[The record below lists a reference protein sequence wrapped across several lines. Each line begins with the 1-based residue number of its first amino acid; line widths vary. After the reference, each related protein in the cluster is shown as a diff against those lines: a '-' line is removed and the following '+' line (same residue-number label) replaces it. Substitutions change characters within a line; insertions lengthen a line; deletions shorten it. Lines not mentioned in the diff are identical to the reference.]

1 MSEHN
6 SINVGIDVSKARL
19 DCFVTSG
26 ERKSVNNDDAGIG
39 ELCVWLQALSVERI
53 VVEATGGY
61 EAAAVAI
68 LGAAKLPIVV
78 INPRQARD
86 FAKAMG
92 RRAKTDAIDAQVLAL
107 FAEAVKP
114 EIRPLKDEQTLA
126 LDALLERR
134 RQILQMLTSER
145 QRLAQA
151 KGPIRTD
158 IKQHIAYLVKRLKDS
173 QGDLDALIRQ
183 SPVWRERE
191 RLLTAVQGVGRQTL
205 VSLCAWLPELGRL
218 KRKPIAA
225 LVGVAPFN
233 CDSGTLRGQRHCFGG
248 RAALRSILY
257 MATVSA
263 MRCNPVLKPFYQ
275 RLLKA
280 GKPKKVAIVACM
292 RKLLT
297 ILNAMVRDNAAWNPH
312 LHGQIA

>member
-1 MSEHN
+1 MSDRN
-6 SINVGIDVSKARL
+6 SVNVGIDVSKARL

-26 ERKSVNNDDAGIG
+26 ESKSVNNDDAGIG
-39 ELCVWLQALSVERI
+39 ELGVWLQALSVERI

-61 EAAAVAI
+61 EAAVVAI

-86 FAKAMG
+86 FAKAIG

-134 RQILQMLTSER
+134 RQILQMLTAER

-173 QGDLDALIRQ
+173 NGDLDELIRQ

-191 RLLTAVQGVGRQTL
+191 SLLTAVQGVGRQTL

-275 RLLKA
+275 RMLKA

>member
-134 RQILQMLTSER
+134 RQILQMLTAER

>member
-1 MSEHN
+1 MSE
-6 SINVGIDVSKARL
+6 SKSVNVGIDVSKARL
-19 DCFVTSG
+19 DCASTSG
-26 ERKSVNNDDAGIG
+26 ESKSVSNDDAGIA
-39 ELCVWLQALSVERI
+39 ELRTWLQSMSVERI

-61 EAAAVAI
+61 EAAVVAI

-86 FAKAMG
+86 FAKAIG
-92 RRAKTDAIDAQVLAL
+92 RRAKTDTIDADVLAL

-114 EIRPLKDEQTLA
+114 EIRPLKDEQTLE

-134 RQILQMLTSER
+134 RQILQMLTAER
-145 QRLAQA
+145 QRLLQAQ
-151 KGPIRTD
+151 GPIRTD
-158 IKQHIAYLVKRLKDS
+158 IKSHIVYLVKRLKDS
-173 QGDLDALIRQ
+173 NSDLDELIRN

-191 RLLTAVQGVGRQTL
+191 NLLTAVQGVGRQTL
-205 VSLCAWLPELGRL
+205 VSLCAMLPELGRL

-233 CDSGTLRGQRHCFGG
+233 CDSGTFRGKRHCFGG
-248 RAALRSILY
+248 RATLRSTLY

-263 MRCNPVLKPFYQ
+263 IRCNPVIKPFYQ

-297 ILNAMVRDNAAWNPH
+297 ILNAMVRDNAAWNPN
-312 LHGQIA
+312 LHGQTA

>member
-134 RQILQMLTSER
+134 RQILQMLTAER

-191 RLLTAVQGVGRQTL
+191 SLLTAVQGVGRQTL

>member
-1 MSEHN
+1 MSDSK
-6 SINVGIDVSKARL
+6 SINVGVDVSKARL
-19 DCFVTSG
+19 DCFATSG
-26 ERKSVNNDDAGIG
+26 ESKSVSNDDVGIA
-39 ELCVWLQALSVERI
+39 ELRDWLVTMPVERI
-53 VVEATGGY
+53 VAEATGGY
-61 EAAAVAI
+61 EAAVVAI

-86 FAKAMG
+86 FAKAIG

-114 EIRPLKDEQTLA
+114 EIRPLKDEQTVA

-134 RQILQMLTSER
+134 RQILQMLVAER
-145 QRLAQA
+145 QRLLQAQ
-151 KGPIRTD
+151 GPIRTD
-158 IKQHIAYLVKRLKDS
+158 IKAHIVYLVKRLKDS
-173 QGDLDALIRQ
+173 NGDLDELIRN

-191 RLLTAVQGVGRQTL
+191 NLLTAVQGVGRQTL
-205 VSLCAWLPELGRL
+205 VSLCAMLPELGRL

-233 CDSGTLRGQRHCFGG
+233 CDSGTLRGKRHCFGG
-248 RAALRSILY
+248 RATLRSTLY
-257 MATVSA
+257 MATISA
-263 MRCNPVLKPFYQ
+263 IRFNPVLKPFYE
-275 RLLKA
+275 RLIKA

-297 ILNAMVRDNAAWNPH
+297 ILNAMVRDNAAWNPT
-312 LHGQIA
+312 LHAQTA

>member
-1 MSEHN
+1 MSDRN
-6 SINVGIDVSKARL
+6 SVNVGIDVSKARL

-26 ERKSVNNDDAGIG
+26 ESKSVNNDDAGIG
-39 ELCVWLQALSVERI
+39 ELGVWLQALSVERI

-61 EAAAVAI
+61 EAAVVAI

-86 FAKAMG
+86 FAKAIG

-173 QGDLDALIRQ
+173 NGDLDELIRQ

-191 RLLTAVQGVGRQTL
+191 SLLTAVQGVGRQTL

-275 RLLKA
+275 RMLKA

>member
-173 QGDLDALIRQ
+173 NGDLDELIRQ

-191 RLLTAVQGVGRQTL
+191 SLLTAVQGVGRQTL

-275 RLLKA
+275 RMLKA

>member
-86 FAKAMG
+86 FAKAIG

-191 RLLTAVQGVGRQTL
+191 SLLTAVQGVGRQTL

>member
-1 MSEHN
+1 LP
-6 SINVGIDVSKARL
+6 I
-19 DCFVTSG
+19 
-26 ERKSVNNDDAGIG
+26 
-39 ELCVWLQALSVERI
+39 
-53 VVEATGGY
+53 ATGIVRTTLPSTRTTIRLVLSSM
-61 EAAAVAI
+61 VAI

-86 FAKAMG
+86 FAKAIG

-107 FAEAVKP
+107 FAERVEP
-114 EIRPLKDEQTLA
+114 EIRPLKDEQTLE

-134 RQILQMLTSER
+134 RQILHMLVAER
-145 QRLAQA
+145 QRLTQA

-158 IKQHIAYLVKRLKDS
+158 IKSHIAYLVKRLKDS
-173 QGDLDALIRQ
+173 NSDLDELIRK

-191 RLLTAVQGVGRQTL
+191 NLLTAVQGVGRQTL
-205 VSLCAWLPELGRL
+205 VALCAMLPELGRL

-248 RAALRSILY
+248 RATLRATLY

-263 MRCNPVLKPFYQ
+263 IRCNPVLKPFYQ
-275 RLLKA
+275 RLVKA
-280 GKPKKVAIVACM
+280 GKPKKVALVACM

-297 ILNAMVRDNAAWNPH
+297 ILNAMVRDNAAWNPG
-312 LHGQIA
+312 LHGHNA

>member
-1 MSEHN
+1 
-6 SINVGIDVSKARL
+6 
-19 DCFVTSG
+19 
-26 ERKSVNNDDAGIG
+26 
-39 ELCVWLQALSVERI
+39 VERI

-61 EAAAVAI
+61 EAAVVAI

-86 FAKAMG
+86 FAKAIG

-107 FAEAVKP
+107 FAERVEP
-114 EIRPLKDEQTLA
+114 EIRPLKDEQTLE

-134 RQILQMLTSER
+134 RQILHMLVAER
-145 QRLAQA
+145 QRLTQA

-158 IKQHIAYLVKRLKDS
+158 IKSHIAYLVKRLKDS
-173 QGDLDALIRQ
+173 NSDLDELIRK

-191 RLLTAVQGVGRQTL
+191 NLLTAVQGVGRQTL
-205 VSLCAWLPELGRL
+205 VALCAMLPELGRL

-248 RAALRSILY
+248 RATLRATLY

-263 MRCNPVLKPFYQ
+263 IRCNPVLKPFYQ
-275 RLLKA
+275 RLVKA
-280 GKPKKVAIVACM
+280 GKPKKVALVACM

-297 ILNAMVRDNAAWNPH
+297 ILNAMVRDNAAWNPG
-312 LHGQIA
+312 LHGHNA

>member
-134 RQILQMLTSER
+134 RQILQMLTAER

-173 QGDLDALIRQ
+173 QGDLDELIRQ

>member
-191 RLLTAVQGVGRQTL
+191 SLLTAVQGVGRQTL

>member
-1 MSEHN
+1 MSDKK
-6 SINVGIDVSKARL
+6 SVNVGIDVSKARL
-19 DCFVTSG
+19 DCFATVG
-26 ERKSVNNDDAGIG
+26 ESKSVSNDDSGIA
-39 ELCVWLQALSVERI
+39 ELRDWLTPMSVERI

-61 EAAAVAI
+61 EAPVVAI

-86 FAKAMG
+86 FAKATG
-92 RRAKTDAIDAQVLAL
+92 RRAKTDDIDAKVLAL

-114 EIRPLKDEQTLA
+114 EIRPLKDEQTLE

-134 RQILQMLTSER
+134 RQILHMLVAER
-145 QRLAQA
+145 QRLLQA

-158 IKQHIAYLVKRLKDS
+158 IKEHIVFLVKRLKDS
-173 QGDLDALIRQ
+173 NGELDKLIQ
-183 SPVWRERE
+183 DSPLWRERE
-191 RLLTAVQGVGRQTL
+191 NLLTAVQGVGRQTL
-205 VSLCAWLPELGRL
+205 ISLCAMLPELGTL

-248 RAALRSILY
+248 RATLRATLY
-257 MATVSA
+257 MATVA
-263 MRCNPVLKPFYQ
+263 AIRCNPVLKPFYE
-275 RLLKA
+275 RLVNA
-280 GKPKKVAIVACM
+280 GKPKKVALVACM

-297 ILNAMVRDNAAWNPH
+297 ILNAMVRDNAAWNPN
-312 LHGQIA
+312 LHVKTA

>member
-1 MSEHN
+1 MSDRK
-6 SINVGIDVSKARL
+6 SVNVGIDVSKARL
-19 DCFVTSG
+19 DCFATSG
-26 ERKSVNNDDAGIG
+26 ESKSVSNDDAGIG
-39 ELCVWLQALSVERI
+39 ELCVWLQAMSVERI

-61 EAAAVAI
+61 EAAVVAI

-86 FAKAMG
+86 FAKAIG
-92 RRAKTDAIDAQVLAL
+92 RRAKSDAIDAQVLAL

-114 EIRPLKDEQTLA
+114 EIRPLKDEQTLE

-134 RQILQMLTSER
+134 RQLLHMLTAER

-151 KGPIRTD
+151 KGPVRTD

-173 QGDLDALIRQ
+173 NGDLDALIRQ

-191 RLLTAVQGVGRQTL
+191 NLLTAVQGVGRQTL

-233 CDSGTLRGQRHCFGG
+233 CDSGTFRGQRHCFGG
-248 RAALRSILY
+248 RAALRAILY
-257 MATVSA
+257 MATVA
-263 MRCNPVLKPFYQ
+263 AIRCNPVLKPFYQ

-312 LHGQIA
+312 LHGQIV

>member
-1 MSEHN
+1 MSDRN
-6 SINVGIDVSKARL
+6 SVNVGIDVSKARL

-39 ELCVWLQALSVERI
+39 ELGVWLQALSVERI

-61 EAAAVAI
+61 EAAVVAI

-86 FAKAMG
+86 FAKAIG

-134 RQILQMLTSER
+134 RQILQMLTAER

-173 QGDLDALIRQ
+173 NGDLDELIRQ

-191 RLLTAVQGVGRQTL
+191 SLLTAVQGVGRQTL

-275 RLLKA
+275 RMLKA

>member
-191 RLLTAVQGVGRQTL
+191 SLLTAVQGVGRQTL

-297 ILNAMVRDNAAWNPH
+297 LLNAMVRDNAAWNPH

>member
-134 RQILQMLTSER
+134 RQILQMLTAER

-173 QGDLDALIRQ
+173 QGDLDELIRQ

-191 RLLTAVQGVGRQTL
+191 SLLTAVQGVGRQTL

>member
-1 MSEHN
+1 MSDRN
-6 SINVGIDVSKARL
+6 SVNVGIDVSKARL

-26 ERKSVNNDDAGIG
+26 ESKSVNNDDAGIG
-39 ELCVWLQALSVERI
+39 ELGVWLQALSVERI

-61 EAAAVAI
+61 EAAVVAI

-86 FAKAMG
+86 FAKAIG

-134 RQILQMLTSER
+134 RQILQMLTAER

-191 RLLTAVQGVGRQTL
+191 SLLTAVQGVGRQTL

>member
-134 RQILQMLTSER
+134 RQILQMLTAER

-191 RLLTAVQGVGRQTL
+191 SLLTAVQGVGRQTL

-225 LVGVAPFN
+225 LVRVAPFN

>member
-1 MSEHN
+1 MSDRN
-6 SINVGIDVSKARL
+6 SVNVGIDVSKARL

-26 ERKSVNNDDAGIG
+26 ESKSVNNDDAGIG
-39 ELCVWLQALSVERI
+39 ELGVWLQALSVERI

-61 EAAAVAI
+61 EAAVVAI

-86 FAKAMG
+86 FAKAIG

-134 RQILQMLTSER
+134 RQILQMLTAER

-173 QGDLDALIRQ
+173 NGDLDELIRQ

-191 RLLTAVQGVGRQTL
+191 SLLTAVQGVGRQTL